1 VIEFA
6 SGMPEPSRDPQ
17 WHQPTNLHV
26 AYGGKV
32 GLNAAQTILA
42 ATARLMGVTL
52 RQGAVQPK

>member
-1 VIEFA
+1 
-6 SGMPEPSRDPQ
+6 MPEPSRDPQ